1 MRQRIDAAM
10 RDFARSLPAQ
20 PLESQAARLE
30 FMSRID
36 ELQKE
41 NLQLKEELAALHQG
55 RANGSGPAG
64 APPPDAAPPPPA
76 TRPLR
81 LAPLTA
87 SPAPAVTRAPVTA
100 RPPPAATAPP
110 PPAAVRRHVVSQ
122 GETLYKIAQRYYGS
136 GARWPEILAANRD
149 ILKNENSV
157 RAGMELRIP

>member
-20 PLESQAARLE
+20 PLESQAARFE

-55 RANGSGPAG
+55 RTSAGAPAG
-64 APPPDAAPPPPA
+64 APPPDVAPTPPA
-76 TRPLR
+76 MRPLR
-81 LAPLTA
+81 LAPVTA
-87 SPAPAVTRAPVTA
+87 GPASAVTRAPGTT
-100 RPPPAATAPP
+100 RPPATATANP
-110 PPAAVRRHVVSQ
+110 PPAAVRRHVVAP
-122 GETLYKIAQRYYGS
+122 GETLYRIAQRYYGS

-149 ILKNENSV
+149 VLKNENSV